1 MKLSALRAPVPAGLA
16 DRILA
21 STGPVDDYA
30 AVDGPVGPLLVAWS
44 RLGIS
49 LVIPGQ
55 DEVALADT
63 VRERLDRR
71 VRRTSVAPP
80 GLLTALR
87 SGRTARLEVDL
98 RGRSDFER
106 AVLTAARRIPTGEVR
121 SYSWVA
127 AAIGRPGAVRAVGT
141 ALGRNPVPVVVPCH
155 RVVRS
160 DGSAGDYVFGA
171 PMKRDLLRTEG
182 LDLERVEAF
191 GSRGVQFLGS
201 DTTRVFCVPSC
212 REARRITAVH
222 RIVFRSSSSA
232 VAADFRPCRHCT
244 PTP

>member
-30 AVDGPVGPLLVAWS
+30 AVAGPVGPLLVAWS

-49 LVIPGQ
+49 LVLPGQ

-87 SGRTARLEVDL
+87 SGRTARLAVDL

-106 AVLTAARRIPTGEVR
+106 AVLTAARRIPAGEVR
-121 SYSWVA
+121 SYSW
-127 AAIGRPGAVRAVGT
+127 GRRRHRPARGGPRRRHGSGTQPGPGGRA
-141 ALGRNPVPVVVPCH
+141 L
-155 RVVRS
+155 
-160 DGSAGDYVFGA
+160 
-171 PMKRDLLRTEG
+171 
-182 LDLERVEAF
+182 
-191 GSRGVQFLGS
+191 
-201 DTTRVFCVPSC
+201 
-212 REARRITAVH
+212 
-222 RIVFRSSSSA
+222 SSGG
-232 VAADFRPCRHCT
+232 PQ
-244 PTP
+244 